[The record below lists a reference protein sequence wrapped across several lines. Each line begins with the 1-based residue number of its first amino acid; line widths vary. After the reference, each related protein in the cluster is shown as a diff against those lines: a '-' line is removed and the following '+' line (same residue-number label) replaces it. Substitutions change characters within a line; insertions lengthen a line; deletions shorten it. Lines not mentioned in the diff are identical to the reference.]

1 MYSDRRKTVWYVEI
15 KGNTNEIAMEHLA
28 RTCDATQDKFER
40 HKDPSGIPH
49 QLLCV
54 ERSFINTLE
63 KNQRKFNLLYTI
75 FKKREGETC
84 VRVWKFEVRKKLHRA
99 KKFKEAEMQVKRLKL
114 KKSNKN
120 T

>member
-15 KGNTNEIAMEHLA
+15 KGNTNEIAMEDLA